1 MTKRATYVALIA
13 LASCLIVT
21 QASPVVFAQ
30 AQGSRVSLSAA
41 ERQTASTFE
50 RRVREYVD
58 MRERLEER
66 LPKLSKD
73 ARPEEIERHKR
84 DFQELVRSA
93 RTGAKPGDIFTPEA
107 VALIRAIIRDEYKG
121 RERAE
126 LREEILVEA
135 ETKAVPARV
144 NYPYPETQEL
154 LEMPPTLLLRLPQL
168 PKQVKYR
175 FVRNNLFLVDR
186 ENALILDFMTE
197 VLPKAEAKVKPAPAA
212 SSGDTLPAGRAAT
225 PAAGPALPLTLP
237 NKKESVRFLV
247 VGDTGT
253 GSRQQYELARLMVG
267 YHQAFPFDFALMMGD
282 NLYSG
287 ESAADYKRKF
297 EDAYKPL
304 IDQGVKFYATL
315 GNHDEANER
324 FYEHFNMN
332 GEEYYN
338 FKKGPVSFY
347 SLNSNYM
354 DRKHL
359 AWLEGKLKGDT
370 SEWKVAFFHHPPYS
384 SGGKHGSSTGLR
396 EVVEPLFLR
405 YGVNIVLAGHEHF
418 YERVKP
424 QKGIYYFISGAG
436 GKLRE
441 GDVKESSPLTAKAFD
456 TDLSFMLFEVVK
468 DEMHFQVISRQGETV
483 DSGVIPNLRKKAAT
497 SASN

>member
-1 MTKRATYVALIA
+1 MTKRATYVALIT
-13 LASCLIVT
+13 LATCLIVT
-21 QASPVVFAQ
+21 QTSPVVFAQ

-73 ARPEEIERHKR
+73 ARPEEIEKHKR

-93 RTGAKPGDIFTPEA
+93 RTGAKQGDIFTPEV
-107 VALIRAIIRDEYKG
+107 VAFIRAVIRDEYKG

-135 ETKAVPARV
+135 ENKAVPARD

-186 ENALILDFMTE
+186 ENGLILDFMTE

-253 GSRQQYELARLMVG
+253 GSRQQYELA
-267 YHQAFPFDFALMMGD
+267 
-282 NLYSG
+282 
-287 ESAADYKRKF
+287 
-297 EDAYKPL
+297 
-304 IDQGVKFYATL
+304 
-315 GNHDEANER
+315 
-324 FYEHFNMN
+324 
-332 GEEYYN
+332 
-338 FKKGPVSFY
+338 
-347 SLNSNYM
+347 
-354 DRKHL
+354 
-359 AWLEGKLKGDT
+359 
-370 SEWKVAFFHHPPYS
+370 
-384 SGGKHGSSTGLR
+384 
-396 EVVEPLFLR
+396 
-405 YGVNIVLAGHEHF
+405 
-418 YERVKP
+418 
-424 QKGIYYFISGAG
+424 
-436 GKLRE
+436 
-441 GDVKESSPLTAKAFD
+441 
-456 TDLSFMLFEVVK
+456 
-468 DEMHFQVISRQGETV
+468 
-483 DSGVIPNLRKKAAT
+483 
-497 SASN
+497 